1 MSDLRSEMVLEI
13 VELEEGELAI
23 RNPDSSASEPM
34 IKVNFSE
41 EIKEKLNDQYLDV
54 ARVML
59 TAGIQMMADTG
70 LDLSDTEVQAEPEP
84 IIH

>member
-1 MSDLRSEMVLEI
+1 VSSLTPEMVLEI
-13 VELEEGELAI
+13 IELENGEMAI
-23 RNPDSSASEPM
+23 RNADSDAEPM

-41 EIKEKLNDQYLDV
+41 ELREKLSGQYLDV

-59 TAGIQMMADTG
+59 TAGIQMVADSG
-70 LDLSDTEVQAEPEP
+70 LDLSDEEEAEPEP

>member
-1 MSDLRSEMVLEI
+1 VSGLTPEMVLEI
-13 VELEEGELAI
+13 IELEDGEMAI
-23 RNPDSSASEPM
+23 RNADSDSEPM

-41 EIKEKLNDQYLDV
+41 ELRDKLSGQYLEV

-59 TAGIQMMADTG
+59 TAGIQMVAESG
-70 LDLSDTEVQAEPEP
+70 LDLSGEGEAEPEP

>member
-23 RNPDSSASEPM
+23 RNPDSQATEPM

-70 LDLSDTEVQAEPEP
+70 LDLSDKIETVEEEP

>member
-1 MSDLRSEMVLEI
+1 MSGLTPEMVLEI
-13 VELEEGELAI
+13 IELEDGEMAI
-23 RNPDSSASEPM
+23 RNADSDSEPM

-41 EIKEKLNDQYLDV
+41 ELRDKLSGQYLEV

-59 TAGIQMMADTG
+59 TAGIQMVAESG
-70 LDLSDTEVQAEPEP
+70 LDLSGEGEVEPEP

>member
-1 MSDLRSEMVLEI
+1 MSSLTPEMVLEI
-13 VELEEGELAI
+13 IELENGEMAI
-23 RNPDSSASEPM
+23 RNADSDAEPM

-41 EIKEKLNDQYLDV
+41 ELREKLSGQYLDV

-59 TAGIQMMADTG
+59 TAGIQMVADSG
-70 LDLSDTEVQAEPEP
+70 LDLSDEEEAEPEP

>member
-1 MSDLRSEMVLEI
+1 MSGLTPEMVLEI
-13 VELEEGELAI
+13 IELEDGEMAI
-23 RNPDSSASEPM
+23 RNADSDSEPM

-41 EIKEKLNDQYLDV
+41 ELRDKLSGQYLEV

-59 TAGIQMMADTG
+59 TAGIQMVAESG
-70 LDLSDTEVQAEPEP
+70 LDLSGEGEAEPEP